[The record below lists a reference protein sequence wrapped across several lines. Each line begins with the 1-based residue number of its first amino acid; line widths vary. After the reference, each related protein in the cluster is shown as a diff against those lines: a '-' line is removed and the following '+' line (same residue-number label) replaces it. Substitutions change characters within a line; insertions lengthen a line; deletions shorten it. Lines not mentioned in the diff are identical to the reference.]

1 MHRVNSFRECVMR
14 RLVAVLLITLVA
26 GALTGHAGQQQVRGQ
41 VVNRDGAPQECQVD
55 FYGQQTKYQ
64 LASDKR
70 GFFYLT
76 NPRFGTYQVV
86 LRQGPRTTTINNVVI
101 DQNGLHPPTLVANW

>member
-55 FYGQQTKYQ
+55 FFGPARYQ

-76 NPRFGTYQVV
+76 SPRFGTYQVG
-86 LRQGPRTTTINNVVI
+86 LRQGPRTTQIGNVVI